1 MQDVDGAFAAGDYLS
16 AARHLSPDTWQ
27 YWASRGLIGHP
38 ADVADALSR
47 FTNPEAEFFS
57 GVASWIAGDDDR
69 AHRVLSRCRGAHA
82 ERLVDL
88 ISKRPITLL
97 SQLPWN
103 RRGAWDI
110 LTHLNDS
117 AFRLLNVG
125 FHPEDIPNRPYADVS
140 TLIPNGV
147 RPDFFIAEML
157 EWHLIPPNI
166 RTLGCPVI
174 GHSSDFDLHVQT
186 VAPWLGLFDEL
197 VVLDHVEWRVMRG
210 LTGVPVSVFP
220 KVFGVPAQVPRLPEG
235 ERDIDVF
242 LSGTVNHPYHADKG
256 PVLLALLS
264 LPGIRLEI
272 VEGFEATEAYYSN
285 LGRAKAT
292 CTYVR
297 HAGAMPTRAL
307 EALAMGCA
315 VAVQED
321 SALKLFGGDAEGIV
335 SYGSEVDDAGRAV
348 EQVLRHWN
356 EFRDRARAGAA
367 LVRREF
373 ALERVASQY
382 FRFLT
387 VLAARPR
394 DQRSGPVPEQLLQKR
409 PVVQRG
415 WLPSTKF
422 GKRMLMNW
430 AAESVTRIERQ
441 LEVEESS
448 RLLNDLARERILAH
462 YHDPHSEQPQW
473 LDDVVA
479 PLERAIGCSPTALV
493 PRFNLARVLLHFG
506 GPGQVRKAIALLD
519 DTLGY
524 PDTHWQVDL
533 LDDVL
538 PWDFCSSWF
547 DYRSYFDEVMRA
559 IGSPNPA
566 GHELTAIILASM
578 THYRARYADEV
589 PGSRSSLECAMDAVR
604 LNPGFAEYVL
614 YCCRLLVS
622 RGKEHDVAEAHRQL
636 ERLARRSTRMLEIL
650 DIARCFPANLRGDW
664 FTDLKERAARF
675 WSATRVSEDL
685 PEPLLRPATQVG
697 VRVAAP
703 ASNDAAGGGTITT

>member
-1 MQDVDGAFAAGDYLS
+1 MHDVDGAFAAGDYLS
-16 AARHLSPDTWQ
+16 AARDLPPDTWQ

-38 ADVADALSR
+38 AHAADALGR
-47 FTNPEAEFFS
+47 FTNPEAAFFS

-69 AHRVLSRCRGAHA
+69 ARGILSGCPGVHA
-82 ERLVDL
+82 ERLVEL
-88 ISKRPITLL
+88 ISKRPITVL

-110 LTHLNDS
+110 LTHLTDS

-140 TLIPNGV
+140 TLLPNGV
-147 RPDFFIAEML
+147 RPDFFVVEML

-166 RTLGCPVI
+166 RMLGCPVI
-174 GHSSDFDLHVQT
+174 GHSSDFDLHVQA
-186 VAPWLGLFDEL
+186 VAPWLDMFDEL
-197 VVLDHVEWRVMRG
+197 VVLDHVEWRAMRG
-210 LTGVPVSVFP
+210 LTSVPVSVFP
-220 KVFGVPAQVPRLPEG
+220 KVFGVPAQVPGVPDG

-242 LSGTVNHPYHADKG
+242 LSGTVNHPYHADKS

-272 VEGFEATEAYYSN
+272 VEGFEGTEAYYKD

-297 HAGAMPTRAL
+297 HPGAMPTRAL

-321 SALKLFGGDAEGIV
+321 SALRLFGGDAEGIV
-335 SYGSEVDDAGRAV
+335 SYSPEADDAGRAV
-348 EQVLRHWN
+348 RQVLTHWN
-356 EFRDRARAGAA
+356 DFRDRARAGAA
-367 LVRREF
+367 MVRREF

-394 DQRSGPVPEQLLQKR
+394 DQRAGPAPEQMLQKR

-422 GKRMLMNW
+422 GKRMLMSW
-430 AAESVTRIERQ
+430 AAESVSRIERQ
-441 LEVEESS
+441 LEVEESA
-448 RLLNDLARERILAH
+448 RRLNDLARERLLAH

-473 LDDVVA
+473 LADVVA

-493 PRFNLARVLLHFG
+493 PRFNLARALLHFG
-506 GPGQVRKAIALLD
+506 GPHQVRKAIALLD
-519 DTLGY
+519 ATLRY
-524 PDTHWQVDL
+524 PATHWQVDL

-547 DYRSYFDEVMRA
+547 DYRRYFDEVTRA
-559 IGSPNPA
+559 MGSTNPME
-566 GHELTAIILASM
+566 HQLTPLILASM

-589 PGSRSSLECAMDAVR
+589 PGSRSSLEWAMGAVR
-604 LNPGFAEYVL
+604 LDPGFAEYVL

-622 RGKEHDVAEAHRQL
+622 RGKQHDLDEAHRQL
-636 ERLARRSTRMLEIL
+636 EQLARCSMRMLEIL
-650 DIARCFPANLRGDW
+650 DIARYLPPNLRGDW
-664 FTDLKERAARF
+664 FTDLEQRAATF
-675 WSATRVSEDL
+675 WSATRVREDL
-685 PEPLLRPATQVG
+685 PEPLLRPATDAG
-697 VRVAAP
+697 FRLRAT
-703 ASNDAAGGGTITT
+703 ASNDAAGEVL

>member
-1 MQDVDGAFAAGDYLS
+1 
-16 AARHLSPDTWQ
+16 
-27 YWASRGLIGHP
+27 
-38 ADVADALSR
+38 
-47 FTNPEAEFFS
+47 
-57 GVASWIAGDDDR
+57 
-69 AHRVLSRCRGAHA
+69 
-82 ERLVDL
+82 
-88 ISKRPITLL
+88 
-97 SQLPWN
+97 
-103 RRGAWDI
+103 
-110 LTHLNDS
+110 
-117 AFRLLNVG
+117 
-125 FHPEDIPNRPYADVS
+125 
-140 TLIPNGV
+140 
-147 RPDFFIAEML
+147 
-157 EWHLIPPNI
+157 
-166 RTLGCPVI
+166 
-174 GHSSDFDLHVQT
+174 
-186 VAPWLGLFDEL
+186 
-197 VVLDHVEWRVMRG
+197 
-210 LTGVPVSVFP
+210 
-220 KVFGVPAQVPRLPEG
+220 
-235 ERDIDVF
+235 
-242 LSGTVNHPYHADKG
+242 
-256 PVLLALLS
+256 
-264 LPGIRLEI
+264 
-272 VEGFEATEAYYSN
+272 
-285 LGRAKAT
+285 
-292 CTYVR
+292 
-297 HAGAMPTRAL
+297 
-307 EALAMGCA
+307 
-315 VAVQED
+315 
-321 SALKLFGGDAEGIV
+321 
-335 SYGSEVDDAGRAV
+335 
-348 EQVLRHWN
+348 
-356 EFRDRARAGAA
+356 
-367 LVRREF
+367 
-373 ALERVASQY
+373 
-382 FRFLT
+382 
-387 VLAARPR
+387 
-394 DQRSGPVPEQLLQKR
+394 
-409 PVVQRG
+409 
-415 WLPSTKF
+415 
-422 GKRMLMNW
+422 
-430 AAESVTRIERQ
+430 
-441 LEVEESS
+441 VEESS

-664 FTDLKERAARF
+664 FTDLEERAARF
-675 WSATRVSEDL
+675 WSATRVSEAL

-697 VRVAAP
+697 VRVGAP